1 MRSILTLVFKVVVLT
16 TIFFSSIDNLMAQDK
31 DINCV
36 KLFLKAA
43 ASDTLT
49 TSGLSPLITP
59 DKSGKLDSIIVTI
72 NTLKTTIDDFF
83 MELKH
88 SDIDKVINEEPK
100 IEDFR
105 IFTLLLVSDKKL
117 SFAVRNG
124 RIYSLVYADLLENSS
139 YICF

>member
-1 MRSILTLVFKVVVLT
+1 MRSILMPVFKVVVLT
-16 TIFFSSIDNLMAQDK
+16 IIFFTSAGNLTAQDK
-31 DINCV
+31 DLNCV

-59 DKSGKLDSIIVTI
+59 DKSGKLDSIVVTI

-88 SDIDKVINEEPK
+88 SDINKVINEDPK

-105 IFTLLLVSDKKL
+105 IFTLLLLTDKKL

-124 RIYSLVYADLLENSS
+124 RIYSLIYADLLENTS